1 LETHEVKELLSQFDQ
16 STLTE
21 LQLKK
26 ETFELYFNKNTT
38 SGLQSASSA
47 PAPAPAPAANAAST
61 PVAPTPAVSATPDT
75 VETAKP
81 VLEGKEVVSPLV
93 GVVYLKPSPDK
104 DNFKQIGDHV
114 KKGDILCI
122 VEAMKV
128 MNEIVSD
135 VDGELVEVLVKSEQ
149 IVEYNQPLFRVKE
162 G

>member
-1 LETHEVKELLSQFDQ
+1 METHEVKELLSQFDQ

-47 PAPAPAPAANAAST
+47 PASAPAANAAPT
-61 PVAPTPAVSATPDT
+61 PVAPTPAVSARPDT

-135 VDGELVEVLVKSEQ
+135 VDGELVEVLVESEQ

>member
-1 LETHEVKELLSQFDQ
+1 METHEIKELLSQFDQ

-47 PAPAPAPAANAAST
+47 PASAPAANAAPT

-135 VDGELVEVLVKSEQ
+135 VDGELVEVLVESEQ
-149 IVEYNQPLFRVKE
+149 IVEFNQPLFRVKE

>member
-1 LETHEVKELLSQFDQ
+1 METHEVKELLSQFDQ

-47 PAPAPAPAANAAST
+47 PASAPAANAAPT

-75 VETAKP
+75 VEAAKP

-135 VDGELVEVLVKSEQ
+135 VDGELVEVLVESEQ

>member
-1 LETHEVKELLSQFDQ
+1 METHEVKELLSQFDQ

-47 PAPAPAPAANAAST
+47 PASAPAANAAPI

-135 VDGELVEVLVKSEQ
+135 VDGELVEVLVESEQ

>member
-1 LETHEVKELLSQFDQ
+1 M
-16 STLTE
+16 
-21 LQLKK
+21 
-26 ETFELYFNKNTT
+26 
-38 SGLQSASSA
+38 
-47 PAPAPAPAANAAST
+47 
-61 PVAPTPAVSATPDT
+61 
-75 VETAKP
+75 KP

-135 VDGELVEVLVKSEQ
+135 VDGELVEVLVESEQ
-149 IVEYNQPLFRVKE
+149 IVEFNQPLFRVKE

>member
-1 LETHEVKELLSQFDQ
+1 METHEVKELLSQFDQ

-47 PAPAPAPAANAAST
+47 PASAPAANAAPT
-61 PVAPTPAVSATPDT
+61 TVAPTPAVSATPDT

-135 VDGELVEVLVKSEQ
+135 VDGELVEVLVESEQ

>member
-21 LQLKK
+21 LRLKK

-47 PAPAPAPAANAAST
+47 PASAPAANAAPT
-61 PVAPTPAVSATPDT
+61 PVAPTPAVSATPNT
-75 VETAKP
+75 IYTAKP

-135 VDGELVEVLVKSEQ
+135 VDGELVEVLVESEQ

>member
-1 LETHEVKELLSQFDQ
+1 METHEVKELLSQFDQ

-47 PAPAPAPAANAAST
+47 PASAPAANAAPT

-75 VETAKP
+75 VETVKP

-135 VDGELVEVLVKSEQ
+135 VDGELVEVLVESEQ

>member
-47 PAPAPAPAANAAST
+47 PASAPAANAAPT

-135 VDGELVEVLVKSEQ
+135 VDGELVEVLVESEQ

>member
-1 LETHEVKELLSQFDQ
+1 METHEVKGLLSQFDQ

-47 PAPAPAPAANAAST
+47 PASAPAANAAPT

-135 VDGELVEVLVKSEQ
+135 VDGELVEVLVESEQ

>member
-16 STLTE
+16 STLPE

-47 PAPAPAPAANAAST
+47 PASAPAANAAPT
-61 PVAPTPAVSATPDT
+61 PAAPTPAVSATPDT

-135 VDGELVEVLVKSEQ
+135 VDGELVEVLVESEQ

>member
-1 LETHEVKELLSQFDQ
+1 
-16 STLTE
+16 
-21 LQLKK
+21 
-26 ETFELYFNKNTT
+26 
-38 SGLQSASSA
+38 
-47 PAPAPAPAANAAST
+47 APAANAAPT

-135 VDGELVEVLVKSEQ
+135 VDGELVEVLVESEQ

>member
-1 LETHEVKELLSQFDQ
+1 METHEVKELLSQFDQ

-38 SGLQSASSA
+38 SGLQNASSA
-47 PAPAPAPAANAAST
+47 PAPAPAANA
-61 PVAPTPAVSATPDT
+61 APTPAVSATPDT
-75 VETAKP
+75 VEVAKP

-135 VDGELVEVLVKSEQ
+135 VDGELVEVLVESEQ

>member
-1 LETHEVKELLSQFDQ
+1 METHEVKELLSQFDQ

-47 PAPAPAPAANAAST
+47 PASAPAANAAPT

-128 MNEIVSD
+128 MNEIVRD
-135 VDGELVEVLVKSEQ
+135 VDGELVEVLVESEQ

>member
-1 LETHEVKELLSQFDQ
+1 METHEVKELLSQFDQ

-38 SGLQSASSA
+38 SGLQNAQST
-47 PAPAPAPAANAAST
+47 PAPT
-61 PVAPTPAVSATPDT
+61 PVVPTPAVSATPDT
-75 VETAKP
+75 VEAAKP

-135 VDGELVEVLVKSEQ
+135 VDGELVEVLVESEQ

>member
-1 LETHEVKELLSQFDQ
+1 METHEVKELLSQFDQ

-47 PAPAPAPAANAAST
+47 PASATAANAAPT

-75 VETAKP
+75 VETEKP

-135 VDGELVEVLVKSEQ
+135 VDGELVEVLVESEQ

>member
-1 LETHEVKELLSQFDQ
+1 METHEVKELLSQFDQ

-47 PAPAPAPAANAAST
+47 PASAPAANAAPT

-75 VETAKP
+75 VETVKP
-81 VLEGKEVVSPLV
+81 VLERKEVVSPLV

-135 VDGELVEVLVKSEQ
+135 VDGELVEVLVESEQ

>member
-1 LETHEVKELLSQFDQ
+1 METHEVKELLSQFDQ

-38 SGLQSASSA
+38 SGLQNASSA
-47 PAPAPAPAANAAST
+47 PASAPAANAAPT

-75 VETAKP
+75 VEVAKP

-135 VDGELVEVLVKSEQ
+135 VDGELVEVLVESEQ
-149 IVEYNQPLFRVKE
+149 IVEFNQPLFRVKE